1 MDRTQLP
8 ATEADWIRGAINKYK
23 RWIESELG
31 VSLAHA
37 VILEV
42 ENSLTA
48 LAVPRVLANVPLA
61 GMQPD
66 PSSQLR
72 ERIDGVQFPPGMAS
86 MVSARATRES
96 SGCISERR
104 AAWAVMWRDT
114 PVALRFRGI
123 SGAVVALNVP
133 YPDDAMTRW
142 DEVVVCRRDEVAVVM
157 KLLADWNVRQESAVL
172 AMAGSRKEIRQSAWD
187 DLVLEDSVLH
197 LVKNDYESFFARE
210 SWFRQLSLPFR
221 RGYLLYGPPGNG
233 KTSVIRVMLSRPGM
247 AAFTLNFF
255 GREVDDGD
263 LQKMFDRASRHA
275 PALVVMEDIDRA
287 FPRNQA
293 TQPRSRI
300 SLQQLLNSLDGLTTD
315 DGIVVA
321 ATANDPTALDPAIL
335 RRPGRFDRVVAFPN
349 PNAELR
355 AQFFRKLNPSL
366 SEGDLECAAA
376 ESGNFSFALL
386 REAYILAGQYAY
398 EAGSDI
404 GLAELVEAISELRQ
418 SMKMSGRGSSEVGF
432 GTTQPN
438 PTLAEAINDGTQQ
451 VG

>member
-1 MDRTQLP
+1 
-8 ATEADWIRGAINKYK
+8 
-23 RWIESELG
+23 
-31 VSLAHA
+31 
-37 VILEV
+37 
-42 ENSLTA
+42 
-48 LAVPRVLANVPLA
+48 
-61 GMQPD
+61 
-66 PSSQLR
+66 
-72 ERIDGVQFPPGMAS
+72 
-86 MVSARATRES
+86 
-96 SGCISERR
+96 
-104 AAWAVMWRDT
+104 
-114 PVALRFRGI
+114 
-123 SGAVVALNVP
+123 
-133 YPDDAMTRW
+133 
-142 DEVVVCRRDEVAVVM
+142 
-157 KLLADWNVRQESAVL
+157 
-172 AMAGSRKEIRQSAWD
+172 
-187 DLVLEDSVLH
+187 
-197 LVKNDYESFFARE
+197 
-210 SWFRQLSLPFR
+210 
-221 RGYLLYGPPGNG
+221 
-233 KTSVIRVMLSRPGM
+233 M